1 MKRMFLLSMLLLAH
15 AALATEA
22 IDYAN
27 LAASAGKLDAT
38 SRQTLGIGIRAVS
51 LLLKASSRSFEPE
64 WALKRSGDLELIE
77 ELDAKGYVV
86 VTRTSGLPDGT
97 DPDTAYVNY
106 RTTEKGNAVVS
117 AIMSGSSK

>member
-1 MKRMFLLSMLLLAH
+1 MKRMWLLAMMLIAP
-15 AALATEA
+15 AALAAEV
-22 IDYAN
+22 DYAN
-27 LAASAGKLDAT
+27 LAASAGRLDAT
-38 SRQTLGIGIRAVS
+38 SRQTLGIGIRALS

-64 WALKRSGDLELIE
+64 WALKRNGDLELIE

-97 DPDTAYVNY
+97 DADTAYVNY
-106 RTTEKGNAVVS
+106 RATGKGSAVLT